1 MFWPMFAV
9 ALGFLGL
16 AVLAVLAVRVFVE
29 AERLGRQVADS
40 ARRIGR
46 AAEDLERAATATA
59 RSAEACCSPAV
70 LRTRGSAVRTGVVTA
85 PVTGRG
91 PAGTLLIAARRRGT
105 DRGREYAQ
113 GLPDV
118 HPGRYDRCLYRPSD
132 ACPTGRTATHPP
144 ASVRR

>member
-16 AVLAVLAVRVFVE
+16 AVLTVLAVRVFVE

-59 RSAEACCSPAV
+59 RSAEA
-70 LRTRGSAVRTGVVTA
+70 L
-85 PVTGRG
+85 
-91 PAGTLLIAARRRGT
+91 
-105 DRGREYAQ
+105 
-113 GLPDV
+113 
-118 HPGRYDRCLYRPSD
+118 
-132 ACPTGRTATHPP
+132 
-144 ASVRR
+144 